1 VLRILDVSRINMPL
15 VLSTVAVNVPQG
27 IQLAALHS
35 KAVDYVKTGEP
46 AEMPKHLKPRK
57 WPHFMEKKYKPK
69 EQIYISN
76 KILGQLYNQVET
88 VDFMPHYEAPFDR
101 RILNA
106 YSLDP
111 SLLGTARQIKTEYD
125 TAVRRIMAQQ
135 EIKTEFEVWT
145 TFVLSRPR
153 VGSDYK
159 VQEDMA
165 HITGSLKDRFKQV
178 CVEKAGSADFDKLGP
193 FVAAMYQVT
202 WEELEIALHECRTI
216 ITVGGREVPQRKMES
231 RYMPLISFPWL
242 FYHVLGRIATGIDNR
257 RAYEALGLPLLQLT
271 REPNSISGGATLPG
285 FIDFIE
291 TAEGV
296 THRGEVLDLFRRD
309 DIDSDGDEVEQPH
322 AMRTQ
327 DKSQSQCEI
336 KEIAQKK
343 LDPAQLMEARGLG
356 ATNST
361 LELAIPK
368 PSHLTKDHLL
378 ASSRIGSVAPGG
390 DQSPQLSPELMPKA
404 TGIDEGKGE
413 QNSIHLKPSG
423 LHDMEELIPLEKV
436 RDMDHDVPGG
446 DTKVAPDDML
456 EMALEDEL
464 GITLDDE
471 SPFDR
476 LRRVLGP

>member
-1 VLRILDVSRINMPL
+1 MNMPL
-15 VLSTVAVNVPQG
+15 VLFTMAANTPQG

-46 AEMPKHLKPRK
+46 AEMPKHLKPRR
-57 WPHFMEKKYKPK
+57 WPHFMEKKHKPK

-88 VDFMPHYEAPFDR
+88 IDFMPRYEAPFDR

-111 SLLGTARQIKTEYD
+111 LLLKTTRQIKIEYD

-178 CVEKAGSADFDKLGP
+178 CIEKAGSAEFDKLGP

-202 WEELEIALHECRTI
+202 WEELEIALHECRTT
-216 ITVGGREVPQRKMES
+216 ITVGGREVPKRKMEP
-231 RYMPLISFPWL
+231 RHMPLISFPWL
-242 FYHVLGRIATGIDNR
+242 FYHVLGRIATGIDNH
-257 RAYEALGLPLLQLT
+257 RAHEAFGLPLLPLT
-271 REPNSISGGATLPG
+271 HKPDSRHGDTAGNTLPD

-296 THRGEVLDLFRRD
+296 THRGEVLDLFRPD

-322 AMRTQ
+322 TIRTQ
-327 DKSQSQCEI
+327 DKSKSCYEIEEI
-336 KEIAQKK
+336 KQERLDCAK
-343 LDPAQLMEARGLG
+343 LMKVRDLET
-356 ATNST
+356 TNGT
-361 LELAIPK
+361 LELAIPT
-368 PSHLTKDHLL
+368 PAHFTEDHLL
-378 ASSRIGSVAPGG
+378 APLCTDFIAPHG
-390 DQSPQLSPELMPKA
+390 DQSHLLLGKLMPKA
-404 TGIDEGKGE
+404 PSVNEGKGE
-413 QNSIHLKPSG
+413 QSDIHLESSG
-423 LHDMEELIPLEKV
+423 LHDMEELTPSEEV
-436 RDMDHDVPGG
+436 RGTNDNVPEGE
-446 DTKVAPDDML
+446 AEIFLDDRI

-464 GITLDDE
+464 EMTLDDE

-476 LRRVLGP
+476 LRRVVKS